1 MKLGV
6 MGVFLVIAIGYTSGY
21 AQTSKVYSLDLS
33 TVALNEESTP
43 QSGQYAPTDYSTV
56 TKALVAEPFADN
68 YAVGV
73 PAGSIHF
80 GASGVD
86 SVFYGGDLPTQTGF
100 GASAVPIYTK
110 ETFDK
115 TNLPI
120 QLTCMFYSDQD
131 IPAYNE
137 AYLFF
142 IPADYKHFGSP
153 TYYVNNQA
161 SQKEGINIGGRP
173 YQSWVQDTRS
183 ATDPSRV
190 LVDVTHNIAQ
200 NGEWYELSCVI
211 DMFNGDTYV
220 RNVTI
225 DGKPT
230 FTSAISLGTLPYM
243 DSFRVGFAADDLA
256 YGFKITSNYRDV
268 IADFNMADTIC
279 VGTCIDFENKTIIEN
294 AAIPTLYNWTFEGAE
309 ITQSTTKSPTDICYK
324 VPGKYRVTLVSSNQ
338 FVQDTTT
345 KWLYVKS
352 FETLDL
358 GKDRPL
364 CDGDSL
370 VLSLDIANVAF
381 TWSNG
386 SSDSFLTINK
396 PGVYAVKIE
405 RGGCSATDSIEIF
418 RGNNLNLDLGSDT
431 LICDGSTFSLDA
443 SVTGGISYLWNNSDK
458 NARIPV
464 NESGTYVVEVVG
476 GCETIR
482 DSIHVQVEGCDG
494 IKIWLPNAFSPNS
507 DNLNEI
513 FKPIIT
519 SNVCCQIKSY
529 RFRIY
534 NLWGELL
541 FETDEMTDGWNG
553 KILDTNVQQDI
564 YIWMIEFKDVYM
576 SKQYKGE
583 GHVFR

>member
-1 MKLGV
+1 
-6 MGVFLVIAIGYTSGY
+6 LVVTIGCSSVN
-21 AQTSKVYSLDLS
+21 AHTSKVYRLDPS
-33 TVALNEESTP
+33 AAQLNEEPTP
-43 QSGQYAPTDYSTV
+43 QNGQYAPTDYSTV
-56 TKALVAEPFADN
+56 TNALVAESFADN

-110 ETFDK
+110 EIFDK

-120 QLTCMFYSDQD
+120 QLTSMFYSDQD
-131 IPAYNE
+131 IPAYDE

-190 LVDVTHNIAQ
+190 LIDVTHNIAQ
-200 NGEWYELSCVI
+200 NGDWYELSCVI
-211 DMFNGDTYV
+211 DMYNGETYL
-220 RNVTI
+220 RNVTN

-230 FTSAISLGTLPYM
+230 FTSAVRLGVLKYM

-268 IADFNMADTIC
+268 VADFAMADTIC
-279 VGTCIDFENKTIIEN
+279 VGTCIDFENKTTVEN
-294 AAIPTLYNWTFEGAE
+294 TTIPTLYNWIFEGAE
-309 ITQSTTKSPTDICYK
+309 TTQSATKNPTDICYK
-324 VPGKYRVTLVSSNQ
+324 VPGNYLVTLVSSNQ
-338 FVQDTTT
+338 FVRDTMS
-345 KWLYVKS
+345 KWMYVKP
-352 FETLDL
+352 FENLDL

-370 VLSLDIANVAF
+370 VLSLDINNVAF

-386 SSDSFLTINK
+386 SSDSFITINK

-405 RGGCSATDSIEIF
+405 RDGCSAVDSIEIF
-418 RGNNLNLDLGSDT
+418 RGSNLNLDLGLDT
-431 LICDGSTFSLDA
+431 LICDGSAFSLDA
-443 SVTGGISYLWNNSDK
+443 SVTGGISYLWSNADQ
-458 NARIPV
+458 NARISV

-494 IKIWLPNAFSPNS
+494 IKVCLPNAFSPNS

-519 SNVCCQIKSY
+519 SNVCCQINSY

-541 FETDEMTDGWNG
+541 FETDDISDGWNG
-553 KILDTNVQQDI
+553 KRLDTIVQQDI
-564 YIWMIEFKDVYM
+564 YIWMIEFKDVHM

-583 GHVFR
+583 VHVFR